1 MITSGD
7 SEKQAETIQDL
18 SNTNGGRIVIMP
30 LYFFKNWSRLTFKTG
45 KNINKQQVIM
55 EKVVIEHWNLNK

>member
-18 SNTNGGRIVIMP
+18 SNTNGGRIVIIP
-30 LYFFKNWSRLTFKTG
+30 LYFFKNWSRLTFKNGDINQQATG
-45 KNINKQQVIM
+45 NNG
-55 EKVVIEHWNLNK
+55 EDGD